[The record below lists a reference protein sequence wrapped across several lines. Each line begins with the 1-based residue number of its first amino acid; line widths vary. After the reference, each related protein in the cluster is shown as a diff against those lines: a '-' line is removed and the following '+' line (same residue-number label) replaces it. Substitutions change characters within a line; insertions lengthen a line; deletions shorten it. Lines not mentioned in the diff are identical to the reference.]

1 MLSIVKRAS
10 RYAHVWLPGY
20 GKAWAASRSTQ
31 PKRAWLAIA
40 DHYEPGWGNA
50 TLEVQRSRVKAWTD
64 AWPGIA
70 ERHRDSLGRAARYTF
85 FYPEDQY
92 QPEFLDALKPM
103 VEHGIG
109 DVEVHIHHGG
119 EGEQVFVDRMSRFLE
134 NLENRHGMLRRQDGR
149 RLFGFIHGNWCLDN
163 ADPSGQF
170 CGLNNEITLLRDL
183 GCYADFT
190 LPCPHVASQ
199 TRMVNT
205 IYWAT
210 DDPTQPKSHDLG
222 IPVRAGG
229 AVSGDLMIVP
239 GPLAINWKE
248 RRRALVPKIEVG
260 ELAGNHGP
268 SMHRTRLWLRHA
280 PRIGSDVFIKLYAH
294 GAPEKNAGPMLNGF
308 LSSTF
313 ECMSRVCA
321 ESGVSLNFVTTWQ
334 MWNAIESLRMGREPD
349 TYAGAVSAHAALE
362 TQ

>member
-1 MLSIVKRAS
+1 MLGRES
-10 RYAHVWLPGY
+10 P
-20 GKAWAASRSTQ
+20 
-31 PKRAWLAIA
+31 
-40 DHYEPGWGNA
+40 NA
-50 TLEVQRSRVKAWTD
+50 TAIRSEGR
-64 AWPGIA
+64 PGTRSFTLKI
-70 ERHRDSLGRAARYTF
+70 E
-85 FYPEDQY
+85 Y

-103 VEHGIG
+103 VERGIG

-260 ELAGNHGP
+260 ELAGNHYIELACGFVTCLA
-268 SMHRTRLWLRHA
+268 SAATCSSNCMRTELRRRTRA
-280 PRIGSDVFIKLYAH
+280 
-294 GAPEKNAGPMLNGF
+294 PMLNGF